1 MIRKLKSLT
10 YFSDAFS
17 EDPSTNEEIKNK
29 YFENIGKIISESLF
43 LFDDYYYRD
52 EIELVKMV

>member
-43 LFDDYYYRD
+43 LFDDYY
-52 EIELVKMV
+52 L